1 MKILIPMAA
10 FGTAGGAR
18 VLSQLA
24 NAWIDA
30 GHEVDMLVPR
40 TAGHPYFPTRARI
53 LRTDIRGAVKVKAE
67 PEGPERPGL
76 HNNFALRAGLARI
89 GGRYDVVLANHN
101 LTAWAVALA
110 SVPRHA
116 RFYYI
121 QAYEPTFCIDPF
133 APGRYALA
141 RLSYNLPLTQI
152 VNAPSYPGLEDRP
165 VISCGI
171 DLSVFHRREDPV
183 RFRQDT
189 PIVLGTIG
197 RTEPWKGTRY
207 VLEAF
212 EQLHARDPRYR
223 LRVAFGNLPEGWS
236 HSAADVVMPRGDVE
250 LAAFYRSVDI
260 MVAGTYGLNDSPH
273 YPVLEAMASGV
284 PAVSTGYR
292 PADESNSW
300 LYPARDT
307 AELVNVIA
315 GIEHDPDLHEKIDR
329 ARTAAE
335 AFGWPVVAKAMERQF
350 SDTLQ
355 RYGRHLNQEARS

>member
-18 VLSQLA
+18 VLSRLA
-24 NAWIDA
+24 DAWIDA
-30 GHEVDMLVPR
+30 GHDVDVLVPR
-40 TAGHPYFPTRARI
+40 TAGQPYFPTNARI
-53 LRTDIRGAVKVKAE
+53 LRTDLHGTVEIMPQGA
-67 PEGPERPGL
+67 GPERSGL
-76 HNNFALRAGLARI
+76 RNQFALRAGLARI

-110 SVPRHA
+110 GVPRHA

-121 QAYEPTFCIDPF
+121 QAYEPTFCLDPF

-141 RLSYNLPLTQI
+141 WLSYRLPLTQI
-152 VNAPSYPGLEDRP
+152 VNASSYPGLETRP
-165 VISCGI
+165 VVPCGI
-171 DLSVFHRREDPV
+171 DLAAFHPRETPV
-183 RFRQDT
+183 RFAADA

-212 EQLHARDPRYR
+212 ERLHARDPRYR

-236 HSAADVVMPRGDVE
+236 HPAAEIVMPRGDTE
-250 LAAFYRSVDI
+250 LAAFYRSLDI
-260 MVAGTYGLNDSPH
+260 LVAGTYGLNDSPH

-292 PADESNSW
+292 PADENNSW
-300 LYPARDT
+300 LYPARDVDR
-307 AELVNVIA
+307 LVEVIA
-315 GIEHDPDLHEKIDR
+315 GIERDPHLHNKIDR

-335 AFGWPVVAKAMERQF
+335 AFAWPVVAKDMERQF
-350 SDTLQ
+350 VVALEHPLQ
-355 RYGRHLNQEARS
+355 DAGRRNRP